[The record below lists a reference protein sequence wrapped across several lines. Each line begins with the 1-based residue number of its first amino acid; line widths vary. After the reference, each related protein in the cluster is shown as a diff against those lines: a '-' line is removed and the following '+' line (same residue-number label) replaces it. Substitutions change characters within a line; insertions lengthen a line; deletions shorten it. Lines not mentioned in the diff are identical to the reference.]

1 MFGRVVHII
10 SIKNGA
16 IVTKIELYLG
26 VRLLKKMTQNPT
38 FAQNFLKLKTPV
50 SITGL
55 SSLSPLGFD
64 LQDIWKAYLSD
75 QHFISQFNYKGN
87 QDPVSKLPVSARK
100 SIDDLKKENQ
110 QYKDL
115 DDSVLFAISASRRA
129 VEQAGWRNDTDFGV
143 NIGSSRGATGLFEK
157 YFEEFLHKNK
167 ASTLSSPTTTLGNIS
182 SWVAQDLKTKGP
194 EISHSI
200 TCSTALH
207 AVLNGIAWLKSGFTD
222 KFLVG
227 GSEAPLTPF
236 TIAQMKALK
245 IYADSGVNDYPCQA
259 MNLQKQRNSMFLGE
273 GAGAIC
279 LEDGIRDNAIAL
291 IAGVGYAT
299 EPLKHNISISAN
311 ANCFQDSMKMALG
324 SLDPD
329 SIDVVVMHAPGT
341 IKGDQSEYNAIREVF
356 KNQTPAVTT
365 NKWKIG
371 HTFGASGILS
381 LELAVLMIKYQKFI
395 KIPYLKNQKEPKNI
409 DSILI
414 NAVGFGGN
422 AVSILVKKRNE
433 N

>member
-1 MFGRVVHII
+1 M
-10 SIKNGA
+10 
-16 IVTKIELYLG
+16 
-26 VRLLKKMTQNPT
+26 
-38 FAQNFLKLKTPV
+38 KTPV

-55 SSLSPLGFD
+55 SSVSPLGSNTEA
-64 LQDIWKAYLSD
+64 IWESYLSD
-75 QHFISQFNYKGN
+75 RHFITYGDYTGEQV
-87 QDPVSKLPVSARK
+87 PVSKLSETTRK
-100 SIDDLKKENQ
+100 LVEDLKKENQ
-110 QYKDL
+110 HYKDL
-115 DDSVLFAISASRRA
+115 DNSVLYAIIASRETVR
-129 VEQAGWRNDTDFGV
+129 QAKWDNTSDFGV

-157 YFEEFLHKNK
+157 YFTEFLQKNK
-167 ASTLSSPTTTLGNIS
+167 VSTLSSPTTTLGNIS

-207 AVLNGIAWLKSGFTD
+207 AVLNGITWLKSGFTD

-245 IYADSGVNDYPCQA
+245 IYADSKIKEYPCEA
-259 MNLQKQRNSMFLGE
+259 MNLKKERNSMFLGE

-279 LEDGIRDNAIAL
+279 LEDGVRENALAI
-291 IAGVGYAT
+291 IQGVGYAT

-311 ANCFQDSMKMALG
+311 ADCFQTSMKMAIK
-324 SLDPD
+324 SIKPD
-329 SIDVVVMHAPGT
+329 NVDIIVMHSPGT
-341 IKGDQSEYNAIREVF
+341 VKGDQAEYNAVKKVF
-356 KNQTPAVTT
+356 GDNCPAVTT

-381 LELAVLMIKYQKFI
+381 LELAVLMLKYQNFI
-395 KIPYLKNQKEPKNI
+395 KIPYLKDQKQPKKIENI
-409 DSILI
+409 LV

-422 AVSILVKKRNE
+422 AVSILVQKTDKN
-433 N
+433 